1 MQLTWEDVTK
11 ASFYRKF
18 FEFNAVLQNIWRIHS
33 QQLVSYNF
41 QQRDGNYNNDLESV
55 HSSHQTA
62 ETG

>member
-1 MQLTWEDVTK
+1 M
-11 ASFYRKF
+11 
-18 FEFNAVLQNIWRIHS
+18 LQKHHFIGNSLSLMLFCKDIWRIHS

-55 HSSHQTA
+55 HSSHKTA

>member
-11 ASFYRKF
+11 ASFYRNSLSLMLFCK
-18 FEFNAVLQNIWRIHS
+18 NIWRIHS